1 MSEAARR
8 HCAQITREQAANF
21 YYGMR
26 LLPQAKRD
34 ALFAIYAF
42 ARRVDDIGD
51 GTLAAAE
58 KRQLLA
64 AAAESLGAAPNGDL
78 VLVALHDAEQRFPL
92 PRQSFLDLI
101 DGVRMDVDETT
112 YERFDEL
119 VVYCRRVAGSI
130 GRLCVAVFGVDGDG
144 PRAGEFAD
152 DLGVALQLTNI
163 LRDVRED
170 AERGRTYLPAE
181 DLESYGQPSAE
192 SIGALVAFEG
202 ARARE
207 WYARGMQLTPM
218 LDRRSRAC
226 VLAMSGIYRRLLDR
240 IESDPQAILERR
252 VSLGAATK
260 VAVAAGS
267 LLGVGPR

>member
-1 MSEAARR
+1 MSETARR
-8 HCAQITREQAANF
+8 HCALLTRRQARNF

-26 LLPQAKRD
+26 LLPADKRD

-42 ARRVDDIGD
+42 ARQVDDIGD
-51 GTLAAAE
+51 GTLPVE
-58 KRQLLA
+58 RKRELLDA
-64 AAAESLGAAPNGDL
+64 AAASLDGPPGEDL
-78 VLVALHDAEQRFPL
+78 VQIALRDAEQRFPL

-101 DGVRMDVDETT
+101 DGVRMDLDDTG

-130 GRLCVAVFGVDGDG
+130 GRLCVAVYGSED
-144 PRAGEFAD
+144 PRAGTLAD

-181 DLESYGQPSAE
+181 DITRFGPPEPAT
-192 SIGALVAFEG
+192 IGALVAFES

-207 WYARGMQLTPM
+207 WYDRGLQLTSM
-218 LDRRSRAC
+218 LDRRSAAC

-240 IESDPQAILERR
+240 IDADPAAILERR
-252 VSLGAATK
+252 VALGPWTK
-260 VAVAAGS
+260 LGVAARS
-267 LLGVGPR
+267 LLGAGA

>member
-8 HCAQITREQAANF
+8 HCAQITRLQAANF

-26 LLPQAKRD
+26 LLPAPKRE
-34 ALFAIYAF
+34 ALFAVYAF

-51 GTLAAAE
+51 GTLPPARKLALLDEAA
-58 KRQLLA
+58 RSLSLA
-64 AAAESLGAAPNGDL
+64 PGDDL
-78 VLVALHDAEQRFPL
+78 VLVGLLDAERCFPL

-101 DGVRMDVDETT
+101 EGVRMDVEGAK

-130 GRLCVAVFGVDGDG
+130 GRLCVAVYGSDDE
-144 PRAGEFAD
+144 RAGQLAD

-170 AERGRTYLPAE
+170 AEHGRTYLPAE
-181 DLESYGQPSAE
+181 DLARFGAPSPQT
-192 SIGALVAFEG
+192 IGPLVAFEA

-207 WYARGMQLTPM
+207 WYARGLELTAL
-218 LDRRSRAC
+218 LDRRSAAC

-240 IESDPQAILERR
+240 IEADPQAILQTR
-252 VSLGAATK
+252 VALSGATK
-260 VAVAAGS
+260 LAVVARS
-267 LLGVGPR
+267 LLGAGK